1 MAQTFRGTLTAADSK
16 RHIVHR
22 FDVPVGATR
31 LSIALEH
38 DPRRSAGAEH
48 DNQVSLSLF
57 DPNGFRGARH
67 NYPDQTVSLS
77 AAHATPGYLPGP
89 IVPGSWTVVLDTHRI
104 LPPDALE
111 YRITVRT
118 DTDPSDNQ
126 ASPELQPGTTV
137 PRGPGWYRGD
147 LHSHT
152 WHSDGVWD
160 VPDLV
165 RFARTHRLDF
175 LALTDHN
182 TVSGLAQLDALG
194 DDDLLTIGGM
204 EATTYYGHA
213 LLLGTRRWHDW
224 RVVNGHTTADL
235 ARSALEQGI
244 LFVIAHPLSP
254 GDPVCTGCR
263 WEVSELMPGIAP
275 AVEIWN
281 GIWQPYNEAGLQLYY
296 RWLNQGHRL
305 VATAGTDNHGRQPLE
320 VTGAALNVVYATELS
335 EPAILNA
342 VRQGRLY
349 LSGGPDLRLTAT
361 DERGSEVM
369 MGGTIGASA
378 ALRVGAAWYNTLA
391 TDRVRLIVDGSLYEE
406 LAATEAGERVWN
418 LAGGATHWFLAE
430 LRDTAGDMRA
440 ITNPIFVDRGDRRG
454 RSLGNGRTAQ

>member
-16 RHIVHR
+16 RHIAHR
-22 FDVPVGATR
+22 FDVPQGAAR

-38 DPRRSAGAEH
+38 HPRRSAGAEY

-67 NYPDQTVSLS
+67 NHPDQTVSLS
-77 AAHATPGYLPGP
+77 AVHATPGYLAGS
-89 IVPGSWTVVLDTHRI
+89 IAPGSWEVVLDTHRI
-104 LPPDALE
+104 LPPGVLE

-118 DTDPSDNQ
+118 DTDRSDEQ
-126 ASPELQPGTTV
+126 APPELLPGTTA
-137 PRGPGWYRGD
+137 PRGLGWYRGD

-182 TVSGLAQLDALG
+182 TVSGLAQLDALA

-204 EATTYYGHA
+204 ELTSYRGHA
-213 LLLGTRRWHDW
+213 LALGTREWQEW
-224 RVVNGHTTADL
+224 RSIGGRTMADIADAVL
-235 ARSALEQGI
+235 KRGC

-263 WEVSELMPGIAP
+263 WEVGELMPGSAS

-296 RWLNQGHRL
+296 RWLNEGHRL

-320 VTGAALNVVYATELS
+320 VTGAALNVVYATEFS

-361 DERGSEVM
+361 DDRGSEVM
-369 MGGTIGASA
+369 MGGTIGANA
-378 ALRVGAAWYNTLA
+378 ALRVRAAWYNTLA

-406 LAATEAGERVWN
+406 LAATEAGERVWS
-418 LAGGATHWFLAE
+418 LAGDTMRWFLLE
-430 LRDTAGDMRA
+430 LRDAAADMRA
-440 ITNPIFVDRGDRRG
+440 ITNPIFVDRGDRSG